1 MQCLFAMPGHLQQVF
16 QELLATISRRIV
28 QPAVARAVHGIG
40 VGPAVQQEL
49 HHSNAV
55 GTNGIA
61 QGGDALGS
69 RDFKTVGQEMVID
82 VLGGFFKMFLI

>member
-1 MQCLFAMPGHLQQVF
+1 MAGHLQQVF

-61 QGGDALGS
+61 QGGDALGKTLGRDTS
-69 RDFKTVGQEMVID
+69 RFLVDLTV
-82 VLGGFFKMFLI
+82 FFLFTNSGN